1 MSEERDLTR
10 REVVQMAGVAGAAAV
25 ASQVVGAP
33 AIQKV
38 KAANDQVQF
47 GVIGTGSRGTYLLR
61 HLKGIDNGRCTAL
74 CDVWEPSLREAAKT
88 IGTNPK
94 TYKDYRELLSDKSVD
109 AVIIATPLYMHFPCT
124 KDALLAGKHVFC
136 EKSLVFKPEEV
147 HELKNLYAQYEKKQV
162 LQVGLQRRYSEFY
175 QAVKQ
180 MIDKGELG
188 KVSHIRGQ
196 WHRNTFA
203 KDPWNKPVPAGRTDK
218 EQNWRK
224 YREFSGGL
232 TAELGS
238 HQMDVADWFFG
249 SGFDYVIGVG
259 GRDFINDGRDIF
271 DNIQLIFK
279 YPKGQK
285 FLYSSI
291 TTNGSLDLLRSE
303 RREFGEVIMGT
314 EGTIHITLGGDDYPA
329 TALWFPE
336 PPKPQ
341 VGGAKKEAVKA
352 GATIAT
358 GAAQKGLP
366 IFLDKDKITGQES
379 FWEKEAKFARRWL
392 AQKGIMMP
400 EEPRN
405 PVDTQLEAF
414 FDACR
419 TLKRPKA
426 DLEVGLTDSAGVILA
441 NTAMYEERR
450 VYFNEIEKLG
460 KTVPSPAVPNG
471 KPAAAGAK
479 RS

>member
-1 MSEERDLTR
+1 M
-10 REVVQMAGVAGAAAV
+10 
-25 ASQVVGAP
+25 
-33 AIQKV
+33 
-38 KAANDQVQF
+38 
-47 GVIGTGSRGTYLLR
+47 
-61 HLKGIDNGRCTAL
+61 
-74 CDVWEPSLREAAKT
+74 
-88 IGTNPK
+88 
-94 TYKDYRELLSDKSVD
+94 
-109 AVIIATPLYMHFPCT
+109 IATPLYMHFPCT

-136 EKSLVFKPEEV
+136 EKSLVFRPEEV
-147 HELKNLYAQYEKKQV
+147 HQLRALYAQYPKQI

-180 MIDKGELG
+180 MIDQGQLG
-188 KVSHIRGQ
+188 QVSHIRGQ

-203 KDPWNKPVPAGRTDK
+203 RDPWNKPVPKGRTDK

-249 SGFDYVIGVG
+249 SGFEYVLGVG

-314 EGTIHITLGGDDYPA
+314 DGTVHITLGGDDFPA
-329 TALWFPE
+329 TAMWFPE

-358 GAAQKGLP
+358 GAAQKGIPL
-366 IFLDKDKITGQES
+366 FLAKDQITGNES

-392 AQKGIMMP
+392 ASKGIMMP

-405 PVDTQLEAF
+405 PVDTQLDSF

-419 TLKRPKA
+419 TGKRPKA
-426 DLEVGLTDSAGVILA
+426 DIEVGLTDSTGVMLA

-450 VYFNEIEKLG
+450 VYFNEIEKMG
-460 KTVPSPAVPNG
+460 KPEAA